1 MKNAF
6 DVWYSPQELAIAK
19 LVRKGDSPLTK
30 IYVQVDPE
38 DLDRF
43 VHVQE
48 EIADMLSR
56 FLTIAEELLDEKE
69 D

>member
-1 MKNAF
+1 M
-6 DVWYSPQELAIAK
+6 
-19 LVRKGDSPLTK
+19 TK

-43 VHVQE
+43 VQVQE

-56 FLTIAEELLDEKE
+56 FLAIAEELCDEKK

>member
-1 MKNAF
+1 M
-6 DVWYSPQELAIAK
+6 
-19 LVRKGDSPLTK
+19 TK

-43 VHVQE
+43 VQVQE
-48 EIADMLSR
+48 EIAETLSR
-56 FLTIAEELLDEKE
+56 FLMIAEELLDEKE

>member
-1 MKNAF
+1 M
-6 DVWYSPQELAIAK
+6 
-19 LVRKGDSPLTK
+19 TK

-43 VHVQE
+43 VRVQE

-56 FLTIAEELLDEKE
+56 FLMIAEELLDEKE

>member
-1 MKNAF
+1 
-6 DVWYSPQELAIAK
+6 V
-19 LVRKGDSPLTK
+19 TK

-43 VHVQE
+43 VELQE

-56 FLTIAEELLDEKE
+56 FLIIAEELLDEKE